1 MPVLSFP
8 CAIHRLGNDSRPMR
22 RRVWIK
28 GHDLRSLAL
37 TATRQLGVAHHQ
49 CDYALTSPGADTT
62 RRAFLEIAHP
72 DGDVLVGPM
81 AAPLPTAAMEGK
93 AFTLDAL
100 LGVTGFAGLGS
111 DDPPS
116 EERRDDPRR
125 HLVVVTYSPICER
138 HPFPP
143 ARQPR
148 ETDAQYQQRYDAAE
162 RVRIERSSQQGLHLV
177 RYDVP
182 PEDWTAQ
189 DIEALMVVAYQVLP
203 TNEPRWRE
211 SGAITQAKF
220 VNPQHGGVT
229 LAHCLQVGR
238 GDYIAHLR
246 LPAFPTFALA
256 DWLAHRHCDIHLR
269 QPVMRLELIAQGWRH
284 IEHLDRSK
292 GPRRAEES
300 LAGWCAAS

>member
-8 CAIHRLGNDSRPMR
+8 CAIHRPGNGSRPVR

-49 CDYALTSPGADTT
+49 CDYAITSPGTGAT
-62 RRAFLEIAHP
+62 RRALLEIAHP
-72 DGDVLVGPM
+72 DGDALVGPM

-100 LGVTGFAGLGS
+100 LDVAGFAGLGS
-111 DDPPS
+111 DCPPCGS
-116 EERRDDPRR
+116 EDPRW
-125 HLVVVTYSPICER
+125 HLVIVTYSQIHER

-143 ARQPR
+143 ARQPQ
-148 ETDAQYQQRYDAAE
+148 ETDAQYQPRYDTAE
-162 RVRIERSSQQGLHLV
+162 RIRIERSSQQGIHLV

-189 DIEALMVVAYQVLP
+189 DLEALMVVAYQLLP
-203 TNEPRWRE
+203 TSEPRWRE

-220 VNPQHGGVT
+220 VNPPHERVT
-229 LAHCLQVGR
+229 LAYCLQVGR

-246 LPAFPTFALA
+246 LPAFPTLALA
-256 DWLAHRHCDIHLR
+256 DWLAYRHCEINLR
-269 QPVMRLELIAQGWRH
+269 QPVMRLEFISRGWRH
-284 IEHLDRSK
+284 IEHVDRREGRS
-292 GPRRAEES
+292 RAEQS
-300 LAGWCAAS
+300 LAGWVAAP